1 MSSMTDNYLMIDS
14 YLTKVRTALGSLP
27 EPEIEDILRELRS
40 HAQELAAT
48 QGMDAALRSLGDPV
62 DLAKTYRA
70 GNAKARTACG
80 NTPLMI
86 LERLRAAARSQTQ
99 RVTVTALYVFG
110 YAYVVFLWVAA
121 LEKLGA
127 APRTGWPS
135 VAANLAAGVLL
146 KYLVDMLA
154 RWWIQRHP
162 LPALKA

>member
-1 MSSMTDNYLMIDS
+1 MTTLIDNYLM
-14 YLTKVRTALGSLP
+14 KVRAELGGLP
-27 EPEIEDILRELRS
+27 GPEVEDILRELRS
-40 HAQELAAT
+40 HAEELTAT
-48 QGMDAALRSLGDPV
+48 QGVDAALRSLGDPV

-70 GNAKARTACG
+70 ANSKARIACS

-86 LERLRAAARSQTQ
+86 LEGLRKASRSRTQ
-99 RVTVTALYVFG
+99 RVAVTALYVFG

-162 LPALKA
+162 LPALQA

>member
-1 MSSMTDNYLMIDS
+1 MTSMTDNYLMIDS

-70 GNAKARTACG
+70 GNSKARSACS

-86 LERLRAAARSQTQ
+86 LQGLRKASRGRTQ
-99 RVTVTALYVFG
+99 RVAVTALYVFG

-127 APRTGWPS
+127 APRTGWVS
-135 VAANLAAGVLL
+135 VAADLAAGVLL
-146 KYLVDMLA
+146 KYLVDMIA
-154 RWWIQRHP
+154 HWWIHRYQHP
-162 LPALKA
+162 ELQA